1 MAKKN
6 YKIDPMLDMLEGT
19 TNIHEGA
26 IKPPADQVNPY
37 ISEQYRKSGK
47 IPFDTFKQGVSSN
60 VPHYDQ
66 LSEDYY
72 LTHRADRFRVK
83 PKSWLWKVR
92 GLGGPGLDL
101 LTNPNLLVTDEEQR
115 MHVEE
120 VNARTRGFLT
130 RWESVNGMQYPI
142 EALEVMQSDGFRDW
156 WFHDPDGLKVP
167 KGPSVLTEVD
177 GSGIPELY
185 LHGTLATITR
195 EEGFVQLHM
204 MDRPDYDS
212 MDEAS
217 AHREQEI
224 GPHFGTPG
232 QAMDIIFGKGDGT
245 MVDPGVLPTR
255 EQFAEAIKGQT
266 PFAPTAKWF
275 PGFIKMN
282 NPLVIREDLGT
293 WRYENILDHMNR
305 PESLPPGTSMEVI
318 KDEFGEE
325 VYTPMGSILAK
336 AGYTFSKGSDLASE
350 TNFHGIDPEFM
361 LGDLGTGTAVS
372 KILEYAVAIAEE
384 EGVDLSTDEYADL
397 GDSYEMTEED
407 QEQYFE
413 DIDTLRRDIEYYR
426 LKGMMKFLQ
435 DDLGYDGIKYW
446 NENEDK
452 GAPDWSI
459 IIFNPN
465 QFKSIYNKGTFRWSE
480 KVTDPKTGKEKL
492 VPYRD
497 FMTNTNTNKY
507 RKVS

>member
-1 MAKKN
+1 
-6 YKIDPMLDMLEGT
+6 
-19 TNIHEGA
+19 
-26 IKPPADQVNPY
+26 
-37 ISEQYRKSGK
+37 
-47 IPFDTFKQGVSSN
+47 
-60 VPHYDQ
+60 
-66 LSEDYY
+66 
-72 LTHRADRFRVK
+72 
-83 PKSWLWKVR
+83 
-92 GLGGPGLDL
+92 
-101 LTNPNLLVTDEEQR
+101 
-115 MHVEE
+115 
-120 VNARTRGFLT
+120 
-130 RWESVNGMQYPI
+130 
-142 EALEVMQSDGFRDW
+142 
-156 WFHDPDGLKVP
+156 
-167 KGPSVLTEVD
+167 
-177 GSGIPELY
+177 
-185 LHGTLATITR
+185 
-195 EEGFVQLHM
+195 
-204 MDRPDYDS
+204 
-212 MDEAS
+212 
-217 AHREQEI
+217 
-224 GPHFGTPG
+224 
-232 QAMDIIFGKGDGT
+232 
-245 MVDPGVLPTR
+245 
-255 EQFAEAIKGQT
+255 
-266 PFAPTAKWF
+266 
-275 PGFIKMN
+275 
-282 NPLVIREDLGT
+282 
-293 WRYENILDHMNR
+293 
-305 PESLPPGTSMEVI
+305 
-318 KDEFGEE
+318 GEE

-350 TNFHGIDPEFM
+350 TDFHGIDPEFM

-480 KVTDPKTGKEKL
+480 KVTDPETGKEKL